1 MRHRRQ
7 PRIPVTK
14 TPSAARTVVGGIFV
28 FKARKIITLSV
39 RAERNGVEILK
50 KTE

>member
-28 FKARKIITLSV
+28 FKAHKIITLSLQV
-39 RAERNGVEILK
+39 ERNGVEILK
-50 KTE
+50 KSK